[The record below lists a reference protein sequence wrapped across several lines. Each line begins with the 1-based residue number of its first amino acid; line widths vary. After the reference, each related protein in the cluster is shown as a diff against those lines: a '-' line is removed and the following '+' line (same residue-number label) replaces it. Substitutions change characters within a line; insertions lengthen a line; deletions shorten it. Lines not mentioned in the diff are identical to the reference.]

1 MVRLATILAA
11 LGALA
16 IADAAVAATP
26 ASWARGANQI
36 CALQLQRIRAIPRPP
51 AGDPIRAA
59 AYIDKV
65 DAVADPLTRHI
76 AALPRP
82 VSEGTLIRSWFAA
95 GATVSAHNRRLADAL
110 RAGDSA
116 RASQQIQ
123 TLTAAGARADA
134 LARRLGARVCAQS
147 P

>member
-1 MVRLATILAA
+1 MVRIVLILAA
-11 LGALA
+11 LGALVV
-16 IADAAVAATP
+16 ADTAVAATP
-26 ASWARGANQI
+26 RSWARGANGI
-36 CALQLQRIRAIPRPP
+36 CALQLKRIRAVPRPP
-51 AGDPIRAA
+51 AGDALRTA

-65 DAVADPLTRHI
+65 DAVADPLTRQI

-82 VSEGTLIRSWFAA
+82 ASEGPLIRSWLAA
-95 GATVSAHNRRLADAL
+95 GAVVSAYNRQLADAL

-116 RASQQIQ
+116 RASRQIR

-134 LARRLGARVCAQS
+134 IARRLGANVCAES